1 MRKNSIFISTNKIF
15 IIFLLLI
22 LIGLIL
28 FSITI
33 GSVKIP
39 IKDLVSI
46 LQGTNTDLSLNII
59 IFRLRLPR
67 IIMATITGGTLSVIG
82 ASLQALF
89 RNPLA
94 DPYIMGISS
103 GAALGATSTFFLE
116 RITGKFFVFYLP
128 FFSFFGALFAMFIV
142 YRISL
147 VGAKIVIENL
157 LLSGVIVGFM
167 ASALITLI
175 IAFAGKEIHDILFWL
190 MGDLSHT
197 TWQQIFIIIGP
208 IAFGIIYLLRL
219 SQDLNAISLGEEVA
233 YNIGIDPEKLKRTI
247 FFISSFLIGCVVSF
261 TGIIGFVGLII
272 PHIIRLMTGSD
283 HKIVLP
289 ASVFMGSIFLLLC
302 DDLARVII
310 APRELPIGVI
320 TSLIG
325 APMFIYLLKRVG
337 YNE

>member
-1 MRKNSIFISTNKIF
+1 MKNSIFNKI
-15 IIFLLLI
+15 ILITLI
-22 LIGLIL
+22 LIFFTL
-28 FSITI
+28 FSVTI

-39 IKDLVSI
+39 LKDVISI
-46 LQGTNTDLSLNII
+46 LSGKSVDDSLKVIVL
-59 IFRLRLPR
+59 RLRMPR
-67 IIMATITGGTLSVIG
+67 IVMAIIAGGTLSVIG

-94 DPYIMGISS
+94 DPYIIGISS

-128 FFSFFGALFAMFIV
+128 FFSFFGALLTMFLV

-147 VGAKIVIENL
+147 VGVKVIIENL
-157 LLSGVIVGFM
+157 LLSGIIVGFI

-175 IAFAGKEIHDILFWL
+175 IAFAGREVHDILFWL

-208 IAFGIIYLLRL
+208 IVFGVTYILRL
-219 SQDLNAISLGEEVA
+219 SQDLNAMSLGEEVA
-233 YNIGIDPEKLKRTI
+233 YNLGINPERLKRSV
-247 FFISSFLIGCVVSF
+247 FFISSFLIGAIVSF
-261 TGIIGFVGLII
+261 SGIIGFVGLII
-272 PHIIRLMTGSD
+272 PHIIRLMVGSD
-283 HKIVLP
+283 HKVVLP
-289 ASVFMGSIFLLLC
+289 ASILMGSTFLLLC
-302 DDLARVII
+302 DDIARTVI

-325 APMFIYLLKRVG
+325 APVFIYLLKRVG

>member
-1 MRKNSIFISTNKIF
+1 M
-15 IIFLLLI
+15 
-22 LIGLIL
+22 
-28 FSITI
+28 TI

-39 IKDLVSI
+39 LKDVISI
-46 LQGTNTDLSLNII
+46 LSGKSVDDSLKVIVL
-59 IFRLRLPR
+59 RLRMPR
-67 IIMATITGGTLSVIG
+67 IVMAIIAGGTLSVIG

-94 DPYIMGISS
+94 DPYIIGISS

-128 FFSFFGALFAMFIV
+128 FFSFFGALLTMFLV

-147 VGAKIVIENL
+147 VGVKVIIENL
-157 LLSGVIVGFM
+157 LLSGIIVGFI

-175 IAFAGKEIHDILFWL
+175 IAFAGREVHDILFWL

-208 IAFGIIYLLRL
+208 IVFGVTYILRL
-219 SQDLNAISLGEEVA
+219 SQDLNAMSLGEEVA
-233 YNIGIDPEKLKRTI
+233 YNLGINPERLKKSV
-247 FFISSFLIGCVVSF
+247 FFISSFLIGAIVSF
-261 TGIIGFVGLII
+261 SGIIGFVGLII
-272 PHIIRLMTGSD
+272 PHIIRLMVGSD
-283 HKIVLP
+283 HKVVLP
-289 ASVFMGSIFLLLC
+289 ASILMGSTFLLLC
-302 DDLARVII
+302 DDIARTVI

-325 APMFIYLLKRVG
+325 APVFIYLLKRVG

>member
-1 MRKNSIFISTNKIF
+1 MKNSIFNKI
-15 IIFLLLI
+15 ILITLI
-22 LIGLIL
+22 LIFFTL
-28 FSITI
+28 FSVTI

-39 IKDLVSI
+39 LKDVISI
-46 LQGTNTDLSLNII
+46 LSGKSVDDSLKVIVL
-59 IFRLRLPR
+59 RLRMPR
-67 IIMATITGGTLSVIG
+67 IVMAIIAGGTLSVIG

-94 DPYIMGISS
+94 DPYIIGISS

-128 FFSFFGALFAMFIV
+128 FFSFFGALLTMFLV

-147 VGAKIVIENL
+147 VGVKVIIENL
-157 LLSGVIVGFM
+157 LLSGIIVGFI

-175 IAFAGKEIHDILFWL
+175 IAFAGREVHDILFWL

-208 IAFGIIYLLRL
+208 IVFGVSYILRL
-219 SQDLNAISLGEEVA
+219 SQDLNAMSLGEEVA
-233 YNIGIDPEKLKRTI
+233 YNLGINPERLKRSV
-247 FFISSFLIGCVVSF
+247 FFISSFLIGAIVSF
-261 TGIIGFVGLII
+261 SGIIGFVGLII
-272 PHIIRLMTGSD
+272 PHIIRLMVGSD
-283 HKIVLP
+283 HKVVLP
-289 ASVFMGSIFLLLC
+289 ASILMGSTFLLLC
-302 DDLARVII
+302 DDIARTVI

-325 APMFIYLLKRVG
+325 APVFIYLLKRVG

>member
-1 MRKNSIFISTNKIF
+1 MKNSIFNKI
-15 IIFLLLI
+15 ILITLI
-22 LIGLIL
+22 LIFFTL
-28 FSITI
+28 FSVTI

-39 IKDLVSI
+39 LKDVISI
-46 LQGTNTDLSLNII
+46 LSGKSVDDSLKVIVL
-59 IFRLRLPR
+59 RLRMPR
-67 IIMATITGGTLSVIG
+67 IVMAIIAGGTLSVIG

-94 DPYIMGISS
+94 DPYIIGISS

-128 FFSFFGALFAMFIV
+128 FFSFFGALLTMFLV

-147 VGAKIVIENL
+147 VGVKVIIENL
-157 LLSGVIVGFM
+157 LLSGIIVGFI

-175 IAFAGKEIHDILFWL
+175 IAFAGREVHDILFWL

-208 IAFGIIYLLRL
+208 IVFGVTYILRL
-219 SQDLNAISLGEEVA
+219 SQDLNAMSLGEEVA
-233 YNIGIDPEKLKRTI
+233 YNLGINPERLKKSV
-247 FFISSFLIGCVVSF
+247 FFISSFLIGAIVSF
-261 TGIIGFVGLII
+261 SGIIGFVGLII
-272 PHIIRLMTGSD
+272 PHIIRLMLGSD
-283 HKIVLP
+283 HKVVLP
-289 ASVFMGSIFLLLC
+289 ASILMGSTFLLLC
-302 DDLARVII
+302 DDIARTVI

-325 APMFIYLLKRVG
+325 APVFIYLLKRVG

>member
-1 MRKNSIFISTNKIF
+1 MKNSIFNKI
-15 IIFLLLI
+15 ILITLI
-22 LIGLIL
+22 LIFFTLV
-28 FSITI
+28 SVTI

-39 IKDLVSI
+39 LKDVISI
-46 LQGTNTDLSLNII
+46 LSGKSVDDSLKVIVL
-59 IFRLRLPR
+59 RLRMPR
-67 IIMATITGGTLSVIG
+67 IVMAIIAGGTLSVIG

-94 DPYIMGISS
+94 DPYIIGISS

-128 FFSFFGALFAMFIV
+128 FFSFFGALLTMFLV

-147 VGAKIVIENL
+147 VGVKVIIENL
-157 LLSGVIVGFM
+157 LLSGIIVGFI

-175 IAFAGKEIHDILFWL
+175 IAFAGREVHDILFWL

-208 IAFGIIYLLRL
+208 IVFGVTYILRL
-219 SQDLNAISLGEEVA
+219 SQDLNAMSLGEEVA
-233 YNIGIDPEKLKRTI
+233 YNLGINPERLKRSV
-247 FFISSFLIGCVVSF
+247 FFISSFLIGAIVSF
-261 TGIIGFVGLII
+261 SGIIGFVGLII
-272 PHIIRLMTGSD
+272 PHIIRLMLGSD
-283 HKIVLP
+283 HKVVLP
-289 ASVFMGSIFLLLC
+289 ASILMGSTFLLLC
-302 DDLARVII
+302 DDIARTVI

-325 APMFIYLLKRVG
+325 APVFIYLLKRVG